1 MIRRSLSYE
10 WTEEDLRMCSKWRR
24 GIAVFY
30 GCMALLVFALIALT
44 KPPSFA
50 PNEARDRQTWSAGS
64 QGERIDRN
72 THVSGKAR

>member
-1 MIRRSLSYE
+1 MNRRSLSYE

-44 KPPSFA
+44 KPPSVA
-50 PNEARDRQTWSAGS
+50 LNETRDHQTWSADL
-64 QGERIDRN
+64 QGDRIDRN